1 MLALSLLLAVGAS
14 ACGGDGDGG
23 ADQAAGTEAGGGG
36 GEPQRGGTFRMQTD
50 AFEWTG
56 NFDPTGEYLGTAL
69 GFYSNL
75 LLRNLMGYRHVG
87 GPEGNELIPDLA
99 EAEPEISEDEIG
111 RAHV

>member
-23 ADQAAGTEAGGGG
+23 ADQAAGTDEGEGA

-69 GFYSNL
+69 GFYSNIM
-75 LLRNLMGYRHVG
+75 LRNMMGYRHIEG
-87 GPEGNELIPDLA
+87 AEGNELIPDLA
-99 EAEPEISEDEIG
+99 AEEPEIYEDG
-111 RAHV
+111 L